1 MIVMDHHDVAA
12 AATTVVAATAVVAA
26 AVEAA
31 VEAATCSIAIPR
43 NRPLP
48 RASTASACSRAAKV
62 LVAAAPRLA
71 GTHGQ
76 ALNSG
81 CPGLLWCRPTPL
93 RVRQPSMAVVRQLGV
108 HSSGGMHRLPGPI
121 AVHLHAHAHPPIPTQ
136 PTCTCF
142 HIMP

>member
-43 NRPLP
+43 NRPL
-48 RASTASACSRAAKV
+48 STRLHRQRLLQGSQGAGCCSTKTGRHSWTGTEQWLSWPSLVQTIPAQSSPAQHGSRKAAWCALLRRHAPSARSNSRSPA
-62 LVAAAPRLA
+62 
-71 GTHGQ
+71 
-76 ALNSG
+76 
-81 CPGLLWCRPTPL
+81 RPCT
-93 RVRQPSMAVVRQLGV
+93 
-108 HSSGGMHRLPGPI
+108 
-121 AVHLHAHAHPPIPTQ
+121 PPIPTQ